1 MAEVVLAAEVGRPLG
16 SRAVRRLRRE
26 GKIPGVIYGHG
37 TEPVPIAVVARELRV
52 ALNTEAGANQLLSL
66 DTGSGTYLT
75 IAREMQRHPVAQ
87 TVTHVD
93 FVIVRRDEV
102 ISADVPITLVGEALE
117 VHHGDGLV
125 EQQMFTLPIR
135 ALPGAIPTVIEAD
148 ISELTIGG
156 QVRVSDLSLPDGRH
170 HRHRPR
176 DRGRHRPAAACRHAR
191 GGGRRGRGR
200 GGRRGRGRE
209 AERGRR
215 PRPGRRGLGPAPP
228 LRPVRAPGHPG
239 GPAGRRAGQS
249 RRGVRREPAQRRV
262 RRGRAAGRSATVR
275 RCGPRR
281 ASRPGPASS
290 RWAAAGWPWPSRRPT

>member
-37 TEPVPIAVVARELRV
+37 TEPVPIAVVARELRA

-66 DTGSGTYLT
+66 ETGAGTYLT
-75 IAREMQRHPVAQ
+75 IAREMQRHPIAQ

-102 ISADVPITLVGEALE
+102 ISADVPITLIGEALE

-156 QVRVSDLSLPDGRH
+156 QVRVSDISLPEGVTTDTDPETAIAIGQP
-170 HRHRPR
+170 PR
-176 DRGRHRPAAACRHAR
+176 VVTLEEEGAEGEGEEGAAAETAEPS
-191 GGGRRGRGR
+191 G
-200 GGRRGRGRE
+200 E
-209 AERGRR
+209 AAETTGEE
-215 PRPGRRGLGPAPP
+215 G
-228 LRPVRAPGHPG
+228 
-239 GPAGRRAGQS
+239 
-249 RRGVRREPAQRRV
+249 
-262 RRGRAAGRSATVR
+262 
-275 RCGPRR
+275 
-281 ASRPGPASS
+281 
-290 RWAAAGWPWPSRRPT
+290 